1 MFKYVCPS
9 ELMMSIKDEEEP
21 QTEVR
26 KSIIIESTPAVVFKA
41 ITNQRELTS
50 LVA

>member
-9 ELMMSIKDEEEP
+9 ELMMSIKDEGEEP

-26 KSIIIESTPAVVFKA
+26 KSIVIESTPEVDF
-41 ITNQRELTS
+41 QS
-50 LVA
+50 HY